1 MISAAVQNM
10 GEHDSHPLA
19 SSMTVIPAQGGIH
32 CDRRSAPQFR
42 SDLRI
47 TYHIAYASVLGIP
60 SLLTVG
66 TEACCGPCPQLLPG
80 SAVGVTGKRRVRYGK
95 V

>member
-10 GEHDSHPLA
+10 GEHDSYPLA
-19 SSMTVIPAQGGIH
+19 SSMTSFPRKGGSTAIG
-32 CDRRSAPQFR
+32 APR
-42 SDLRI
+42 LSSEAIYRI
-47 TYHIAYASVLGIP
+47 TYHVAYASVLGIP

-66 TEACCGPCPQLLPG
+66 TEACYGPCPQLLPG
-80 SAVGVTGKRRVRYGK
+80 SAVSVTGMCSVGYGK

>member
-10 GEHDSHPLA
+10 GEHDSYPLA
-19 SSMTVIPAQGGIH
+19 PSMTLIPAQGG
-32 CDRRSAPQFR
+32 SGAPR
-42 SDLRI
+42 LSSEAIYRI

-66 TEACCGPCPQLLPG
+66 TEACYGPCPQLLPG
-80 SAVGVTGKRRVRYGK
+80 SAVGVTGKRSIRYGK